1 MNKDKRLYLIV
12 AILASVGLLF
22 TACQPEI
29 VEVIKEVP
37 VESIVV
43 KEVEVQKIVEVE
55 KEVEK
60 IVEVEVSADAGAPAL
75 AYKGELSVLFTGG
88 YGPAEGLTDVQKAAG
103 ATGNS
108 YTAALIAD
116 WEDMHPGIDVVP
128 FPEPQS
134 PPGAQTANIWFMQT
148 AIAAGEGPD
157 IYTYYGT
164 GTYDGMEGDKG
175 LLYPIG
181 TFLRQP
187 NPYVAAGQPGSD
199 AWIDM
204 WVNEFT
210 GIMAQSKSPGG
221 KYYSIPLETAAPSLM
236 YYNKTKLD
244 EYGLT
249 FPQPTYIGELVE
261 LLKTLD
267 SKGHTAP
274 MGIMC
279 CSPASNWDSLMFD
292 HSIIEPMALENWQL
306 DYNPAMYDNLF
317 EQEEFAR
324 AVIQGNFAATD
335 PEFVDTLRLAKSWVP
350 YVTEEWK
357 QGDQPQLANFL
368 SGEYLVRISGSW
380 EAEAIFGSDALDF
393 EVGVASGPVVG
404 MDDSEYALEEEP
416 GPFVG
421 GPAGAYVINNA
432 AADRGTLLAAIDFM
446 QYYTTQLSV
455 INQGNPGLVPVL
467 KNVTPNVRP
476 EVAGPAAAHIP
487 TGHMRWSS
495 ADHVDQEAREVV
507 FSVLQEAYMD
517 LISLEEAA
525 EVIQEQWVAWAE
537 RMVAANST
545 ENGGSWDLSQW

>member
-1 MNKDKRLYLIV
+1 MI
-12 AILASVGLLF
+12 
-22 TACQPEI
+22 E
-29 VEVIKEVP
+29 
-37 VESIVV
+37 
-43 KEVEVQKIVEVE
+43 
-55 KEVEK
+55 
-60 IVEVEVSADAGAPAL
+60 
-75 AYKGELSVLFTGG
+75 
-88 YGPAEGLTDVQKAAG
+88 
-103 ATGNS
+103 
-108 YTAALIAD
+108 D
-116 WEDMHPGIDVVP
+116 WEAMNPGIDVVP
-128 FPEPQS
+128 FPEPQA

-148 AIAAGEGPD
+148 AIAAGQGPD

-164 GTYDGMEGDKG
+164 GQYDGMEGDKG

-181 TFLRQP
+181 TFLRQS
-187 NPYVAAGQPGSD
+187 NPYVESGQPGSS

-249 FPQPTYIGELVE
+249 FPQPTYIGELVD

-267 SKGHTAP
+267 AKGHPAP

-324 AVIQGNFAATD
+324 AIIQGNFKASS
-335 PEFVDTLRLAKSWVP
+335 PEFLDTLRLAKSWVP

-357 QGDQPQLANFL
+357 QGAQPQLANFL
-368 SGEYLVRISGSW
+368 NGDYLVRISGSW
-380 EAEAIFGSDALDF
+380 EAEAIFGSDDLTF

-404 MDDSEYALEEEP
+404 MDDSPYALEEEP

-432 AADRGTLLAAIDFM
+432 AVERGTLLAAIDFM
-446 QYYTTQLSV
+446 QYYTTQLSR

-467 KNVTPNVRP
+467 KNVTANVRP

-495 ADHVDQEAREVV
+495 ADHVDQEAREVI
-507 FSVLQEAYMD
+507 FSTLQEAYMD
-517 LISLEEAA
+517 VITLEEAG
-525 EVIQEQWVAWAE
+525 EIIQEAWEGWAT
-537 RMVAANST
+537 RMVDAHST